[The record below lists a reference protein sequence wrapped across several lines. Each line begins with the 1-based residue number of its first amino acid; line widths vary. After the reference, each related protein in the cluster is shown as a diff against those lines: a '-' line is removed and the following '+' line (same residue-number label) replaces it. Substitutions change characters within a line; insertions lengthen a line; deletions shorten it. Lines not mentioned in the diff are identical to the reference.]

1 MIAIINQIK
10 DKHPQYASHPLME
23 LFEHYIKEYDREVKL
38 IIEVEL
44 RKFVSFMKSNDS
56 FIEDQRYFDEW
67 LEEYMGGKSDEI
79 KEIKNERKT

>member
-1 MIAIINQIK
+1 
-10 DKHPQYASHPLME
+10 ME
-23 LFEHYIKEYDREVKL
+23 KRLEEAIKENKRLFDICNAMNEKIVRLEKEQRTL
-38 IIEVEL
+38 IEVEL

>member
-1 MIAIINQIK
+1 MIAIINRIK
-10 DKHPQYASHPLME
+10 KKHPYIDKTALE